1 MTLADLVRPTSRG
14 PLTHSL
20 SLASENVP
28 LPLSA
33 PLTTCTY
40 DAANQLQ
47 TAQNASGVTT
57 YTFDPNGNQQV
68 VVEPTANRT
77 TWTWDYE
84 NQPTLVQL
92 PTGVRV
98 TMAYH
103 ADNRRVKK
111 ET

>member
-1 MTLADLVRPTSRG
+1 MSKPRWPGMPVSGRVKIWKRPVVTRMMRY
-14 PLTHSL
+14 
-20 SLASENVP
+20 VP
-28 LPLSA
+28 DTG
-33 PLTTCTY
+33 TTW
-40 DAANQLQ
+40 
-47 TAQNASGVTT
+47 TAEEIWNSTPPI
-57 YTFDPNGNQQV
+57 DDQQV
-68 VVEPTANRT
+68 VVEPSAIGT

-103 ADNRRVKK
+103 ADNRRVKQ

>member
-1 MTLADLVRPTSRG
+1 MKLRTHEQAALAGRAGLWTSEDLEAARR
-14 PLTHSL
+14 H
-20 SLASENVP
+20 ANEAYVP
-28 LPLSA
+28 DTG
-33 PLTTCTY
+33 TTR
-40 DAANQLQ
+40 
-47 TAQNASGVTT
+47 TAEEIWNSTPPI
-57 YTFDPNGNQQV
+57 DNQQV
-68 VVEPTANRT
+68 VVEPNANRT

>member
-1 MTLADLVRPTSRG
+1 MY
-14 PLTHSL
+14 HSL
-20 SLASENVP
+20 YPHS
-28 LPLSA
+28 
-33 PLTTCTY
+33 
-40 DAANQLQ
+40 
-47 TAQNASGVTT
+47 
-57 YTFDPNGNQQV
+57 NGNQQV
-68 VVEPTANRT
+68 VVEPNANRT